1 MRKVIVLFVYY
12 KLESSWKYQVQDMQ
26 LQPTNLKIRNSNTKL
41 FLSVLNQQIL
51 SMEKSIIILLANKI
65 SYHAY
70 KIK

>member
-26 LQPTNLKIRNSNTKL
+26 LQSTNLKIRNSNTKL

-51 SMEKSIIILLANKI
+51 SMEKSIIILLVNKI

>member
-12 KLESSWKYQVQDMQ
+12 KLESSWKYQVQDTQ
-26 LQPTNLKIRNSNTKL
+26 LQSTNLKIRNSNTKL

-51 SMEKSIIILLANKI
+51 SMEKSIIILLVNKI

-70 KIK
+70 RIK